1 MDLYVPVIPMCI
13 SYCVLDV
20 QQIIFII
27 LTLVWFRLIQEHIQ
41 RMNKANMEREIEFQ
55 ALERKLQAMEKLNRH
70 LNEERTKRIQ
80 EHQEQKEPQSNGDQ

>member
-1 MDLYVPVIPMCI
+1 
-13 SYCVLDV
+13 
-20 QQIIFII
+20 
-27 LTLVWFRLIQEHIQ
+27 
-41 RMNKANMEREIEFQ
+41 MNKANMEREIEFQ